1 MSDLTP
7 GQLNQWG
14 DMYGLPRAHNED
26 DECYRLRL
34 IDYIR
39 TFSGRL
45 NYDGNKDGFSD
56 MDKGPFMKEVF
67 MPTSFKGVCGF
78 PLFVYIFMD
87 YDITRPLGFCTIK
100 REGNRYFADG
110 IMKQPELDHLL
121 SGLSSLTS
129 SVEINASGAIIRG
142 ISLVH
147 SDRVGM

>member
-14 DMYGLPRAHNED
+14 EMYGLPRAHEED

-34 IDYIR
+34 LDYIR
-39 TFSGRL
+39 TFSL
-45 NYDGNKDGFSD
+45 IPSHDVSELGFSD
-56 MDKGPFMKEVF
+56 MDKGSFIKEIF
-67 MPTSFKGVCGF
+67 MPTKLNGICSF

-87 YDITRPLGFCTIK
+87 YDVTRPLGFCTVK